1 MEHGL
6 SASVLHFSC
15 AGAGTQIITKSC
27 EQFFFKKRM
36 FTMKKQLLIFL
47 LLILP
52 AKALWAQHA
61 DDSLS
66 RAADTLHTAYMS
78 GGLLNETVVTGV
90 AAPVKMQNA
99 LSQYRVITK
108 DAMKAQG
115 AATVADAL
123 STQLNINLGSDA
135 VLGTN
140 ITMQGLGG
148 DKVKVLI
155 DGIPVNGREN
165 GNIDLGQLSLN
176 DVARIEI
183 VQGPMSVVYGSDALG
198 GVINIIT
205 NKSVKKTEG
214 SVGGLWESTGKYNLD
229 ASAAFSLSAS
239 QSLQLGAGR
248 NFSDG
253 YGYADTAYPQRA
265 RIFKPKEQWLGNLA
279 YRYQSDS
286 GFALTLASDF
296 VKETITSRGSII
308 GYPYFASAVD
318 EYYRTTRSNNRLQLR
333 GKLGKGSWRLDNG
346 YALYRRIRESRIK
359 DLVTLSE
366 EKDTS
371 TGSQDTSRF
380 DDITLRGNYASSLGK
395 LRCDGGYDL
404 LLQRARS
411 GKFDGKVH
419 AADDYALY
427 GNAAMDFFHEKLT
440 AQLGLRAAYNTV
452 FSAPLIYSVNILY
465 RAGERLQLRASYAK
479 GFRAPS
485 LKEQYL
491 EFVDQNHHIF
501 GNPDLKPEHGSNLQ
515 ASASWQFGAGK
526 PFRGGVTATGY
537 YNDVRNVISLANP
550 DHDPASINRI
560 YGNIAR
566 QRNAIGSLQVEGKWK
581 SLYALIGGS
590 LTHVLAADSGYE
602 AFNMAEATA
611 TLRYTFRPA
620 KLLFSAFFKYTGP
633 ARQLSAFADGSAL
646 YDVSLPDYSM
656 MDASL
661 SRRFW
666 DGHVEL
672 IAGVKNVFDVQELAP
687 TGTVSSV
694 HSSGGGVLL
703 PRRMFAS
710 MRVNL

>member
-1 MEHGL
+1 M
-6 SASVLHFSC
+6 
-15 AGAGTQIITKSC
+15 I
-27 EQFFFKKRM
+27 
-36 FTMKKQLLIFL
+36 L
-47 LLILP
+47 LLSLAAVP
-52 AKALWAQHA
+52 LRAQTGDTSMLRPDSAAL
-61 DDSLS
+61 
-66 RAADTLHTAYMS
+66 RGME
-78 GGLLNETVVTGV
+78 GGLLQETVVTGV
-90 AAPVKMQNA
+90 PAPVKLQNA

-155 DGIPVNGREN
+155 DGLPVNGREN

-176 DVARIEI
+176 NVARIEI
-183 VQGPMSVVYGSDALG
+183 VQGPMSVMYGSDALG

-205 NKSVKKTEG
+205 NKNVKKTEG
-214 SVGGLWESTGKYNLD
+214 SVGMLWESTGRYNVD
-229 ASAAFSLSAS
+229 ADIAVQRRKNESLR
-239 QSLQLGAGR
+239 LGVGR
-248 NFSDG
+248 NFSDA
-253 YGYADTAYPQRA
+253 YGYADTLYPERA
-265 RIFKPKEQWLGNLA
+265 RIFKPKEQWLANLS
-279 YRYQSDS
+279 YRYESS
-286 GFALTLASDF
+286 RAFALTLASDF
-296 VKETITSRGSII
+296 VHETITSRGSII
-308 GYPYFASAVD
+308 GYPYFATAVD
-318 EYYRTTRSNNRLQLR
+318 EYYRTTRSNNRVQLS
-333 GKLGKGSWRLDNG
+333 GKLGKGRWRLDNG
-346 YALYRRIRESRIK
+346 YALYHRVRESRIK
-359 DLVTLSE
+359 DLVTLDE

-380 DDITLRGNYASSLGK
+380 SDITLRSNYASSFGK
-395 LRCDGGYDL
+395 LRFDGGYDL

-411 GKFDGKVH
+411 GKFGDEAH

-427 GNAAMDFFHEKLT
+427 GNAAMNFFHEKLT

-452 FSAPLIYSVNILY
+452 FSAPLIYSLNLLY
-465 RAGERLQLRASYAK
+465 RAGGRLQLRASYAR

-485 LKEQYL
+485 LKEQFL

-515 ASASWQFGAGK
+515 ASASWQFGTDK
-526 PFRGGVTATGY
+526 PFRGGITATGY

-566 QRNAIGSLQVEGKWK
+566 QRNLIGSLQAEARWK
-581 SLYALIGGS
+581 EWYALAGGS

-620 KLLFSAFFKYTGP
+620 KLLLSAFYKYTGP

-646 YDVSLPDYSM
+646 YDVGLPGYSM
-656 MDASL
+656 MDASV

-666 DGHVEL
+666 KGHVEL
-672 IAGVKNVFDVQELAP
+672 IAGVKNIFDVQQLTP
-687 TGTVSSV
+687 TGAVSSV

-710 MRVNL
+710 MRVDL